1 MVEYNSVLI
10 PAYDNKF
17 PVENTLF
24 NLVMYVLNGNT
35 GRLFIINLVEL
46 NKILCI
52 DPSYGE

>member
-52 DPSYGE
+52 DQSYGE